1 MTTTSTQSGRT
12 PTALADLDVALIG
25 SGPDWFRETREAA
38 LAHFNEAALP
48 TVRHEDWRFTNL
60 GPIRQ
65 TSFLTPN
72 GDATALR
79 SDIKP
84 FVISGLDCIQLV
96 FVNGRFNEELSDAS
110 DLPNGARLMSMADAM
125 ARDLPLLREYLARF
139 ADPADDAFAALNT
152 ALAEDGVM
160 LHVPRGVA
168 VEKPIHLLNF
178 TMATEA
184 PLLISPRNL
193 IVVEESASVT
203 VVEDYVS
210 PDEKVYLNNAV
221 TEIVVRDNADVTH
234 YLLDRESDLAFNIS
248 SLHVHQ
254 GRDSRFTSH
263 SMLFGGRIVRNN
275 VHPVLDGD
283 NCFSLLNGLYVIEDE
298 QVADSHMR
306 VEHRALAG
314 DSRQYYKGIM
324 HDQAKGVLRGRIVVH
339 PGAQKTDA
347 KQSNQNLLL
356 SERATANTDPQLEI
370 YADDVKCTHGATIG
384 QIDEDQI
391 FYLMARGIP
400 QETARS
406 MIIVAFAGE
415 SLGRIEHEAIRRLMQ
430 AMLLDRLPEASA
442 LNQSL

>member
-1 MTTTSTQSGRT
+1 M
-12 PTALADLDVALIG
+12 
-25 SGPDWFRETREAA
+25 
-38 LAHFNEAALP
+38 
-48 TVRHEDWRFTNL
+48 
-60 GPIRQ
+60 
-65 TSFLTPN
+65 
-72 GDATALR
+72 
-79 SDIKP
+79 
-84 FVISGLDCIQLV
+84 
-96 FVNGRFNEELSDAS
+96 
-110 DLPNGARLMSMADAM
+110 
-125 ARDLPLLREYLARF
+125 
-139 ADPADDAFAALNT
+139 
-152 ALAEDGVM
+152 AEDGVM

-168 VEKPIHLLNF
+168 VNKPIHLLNF
-178 TMATEA
+178 TMAAEA

-193 IVVEESASVT
+193 IVVEESASAT

-263 SMLFGGRIVRNN
+263 SMMFGGRIVRNN

-283 NCFSLLNGLYVIEDE
+283 SCYSLLNGLYVIEGE
-298 QVADSHMR
+298 QIADSHMR
-306 VEHRALAG
+306 VEHRALEG

-324 HDQAKGVLRGRIVVH
+324 HDQARGVFRGRIVVH

-400 QETARS
+400 RETARS

-415 SLGRIEHEAIRRLMQ
+415 SLGRIEHEPILRLMQ
-430 AMLLDRLPEASA
+430 SMLLDRLPEANV